1 MAMMSG
7 LVHAMR
13 ADRELAGSLRS
24 LFNEDS
30 VSEQIISRAVARGEL
45 PAVAAGTLA
54 RLAHEVIEAQIFRQ
68 MMTGAAL
75 DDTFA
80 RHVVDDI
87 VLPLLAGS
95 IAVPGPGAPGPAH

>member
-1 MAMMSG
+1 
-7 LVHAMR
+7 
-13 ADRELAGSLRS
+13 
-24 LFNEDS
+24 
-30 VSEQIISRAVARGEL
+30 
-45 PAVAAGTLA
+45 
-54 RLAHEVIEAQIFRQ
+54 VIEAQIFRQ